1 MKDYFE
7 IIKNWSEK
15 DSTIA
20 LARVIKTWGSSPRPV
35 GSIMLI
41 NSEGKMAGSVSG
53 GCVEGAV
60 VKRAQQIID
69 EKKDEKLSYGISDD
83 DAWSVGLSCGGSI
96 QVFVQSID
104 FSQGVWKK
112 LLINTE
118 NNKSSI
124 LISSLNDGNNTNTLI
139 EENGEIIGDPISDE
153 ITLEAKNA
161 YIERTN
167 KTITYGDNTYFIN
180 VFPRKPTLLIIGAA
194 HITVDLVT
202 LGNLFGF
209 ETVVIDPRGYFAQN
223 TTFQDAPSQLL
234 EKYPSEV
241 LHDFPLDAYTF
252 CAILSHD
259 PKIDD
264 NALEILLP
272 SKVGYIG
279 ALGSKKTHEKRTKRL
294 QEKGISM
301 DLINRIKAPIGMN
314 IHAKSAKEIALA
326 VMGQIIAAKNEF
338 LN

>member
-1 MKDYFE
+1 MKDFFE
-7 IIKNWSEK
+7 IIKKWSEK
-15 DSTIA
+15 DNSIA

-35 GSIMLI
+35 GSAMLI
-41 NSEGKMAGSVSG
+41 NADGKMAGSVSG

-60 VKRAQQIID
+60 VKHSMKLID
-69 EKKDEKLSYGISDD
+69 EDKDEKLSYGVSDD

-104 FSQGVWKK
+104 FSKGVWKI
-112 LLINTE
+112 LLENIE
-118 NNKSSI
+118 NNRSSI
-124 LISSLNDGNNTNTLI
+124 LISTLNDGKNTNTLV
-139 EENGEIIGDPISDE
+139 EENGDVVGDTIAEDIIV
-153 ITLEAKNA
+153 EAKNA
-161 YIERTN
+161 YDERSN
-167 KTITYGDNTYFIN
+167 KTITHGDVTYFIQ
-180 VFPRKPTLLIIGAA
+180 VFPRKPILMIIGAA

-202 LGNLFGF
+202 LGNLYGF

-223 TTFQDAPSQLL
+223 TTFQDAPSQLI
-234 EKYPSEV
+234 EEYPSEV
-241 LHDFPLDAYTF
+241 LNNFPLDAYTF

-279 ALGSKKTHEKRTKRL
+279 ALGSRKTHEKRIKRL
-294 QEKGISM
+294 QEKGLSI
-301 DLINRIKAPIGMN
+301 DQINRIKAPIGMN

-326 VMGQIIAAKNEF
+326 VMGQIIEAKNEF
-338 LN
+338 L